1 MLNSVLACTRLALGE
16 LASPDVA
23 FESGEMG
30 SPTKN
35 PGGKSISET
44 RNQTI
49 NQSIGIDWLIPAAS
63 DTKKCQFLGEVE
75 KVAFS

>member
-49 NQSIGIDWLIPAAS
+49 NQSIGID
-63 DTKKCQFLGEVE
+63 
-75 KVAFS
+75 